1 MTKPSQSRHSITQDL
16 GPRALRTRQTIL
28 DTALELIIDHGESGV
43 TITDI
48 CDAVGISRTTMY
60 RHFTGLDDIIRGV
73 YLNVRERFANGL
85 EAAIA
90 RNPDKRQRLDVVV
103 DYLYQFFKEGLSI
116 KLGQTDPNFLREL
129 SLANFDSRV
138 ELYKVALEPF
148 FEQVEQLTGK
158 PVDRHLVG
166 YFITHFYASLTVYGA
181 YGKPYEIDVLLRKLI
196 VGLTY
201 LNQNPATP

>member
-1 MTKPSQSRHSITQDL
+1 M
-16 GPRALRTRQTIL
+16 
-28 DTALELIIDHGESGV
+28 
-43 TITDI
+43 
-48 CDAVGISRTTMY
+48 
-60 RHFTGLDDIIRGV
+60 
-73 YLNVRERFANGL
+73 
-85 EAAIA
+85 
-90 RNPDKRQRLDVVV
+90 
-103 DYLYQFFKEGLSI
+103 
-116 KLGQTDPNFLREL
+116 
-129 SLANFDSRV
+129 

>member
-1 MTKPSQSRHSITQDL
+1 MTNPIPPQDGTAKDP
-16 GPRALRTRQTIL
+16 GPRARRTRQKIL
-28 DTALELIIDHGESGV
+28 DTALDLIIDHGESGV

-60 RHFTGLDDIIRGV
+60 RHFAGMDDIIRGV
-73 YLNVRERFANGL
+73 YLNVRERFAEGL

-103 DYLYQFFKEGLSI
+103 DYLYRFFNEGLSQ
-116 KLGQTDPNFLREL
+116 KLAQTDPNFLREL

-138 ELYKVALEPF
+138 ELYKAALDPF
-148 FEQVEQLTGK
+148 FDQVEQFTGTL
-158 PVDRHLVG
+158 VDRHLVG

-181 YGKPYEIDVLLRKLI
+181 YAKPYEIDVLLRKLI

-201 LNQNPATP
+201 LNQAPPRE